1 MSAEATFF
9 EGPSCS
15 QIWSFSPVGPHSLC
29 IPPQRCIWSPGR
41 AVTRV
46 WQVGPYHPPNLKV
59 LLLLL
64 LLLCTGP
71 HHPPDLAPSNCTT
84 TPHPQWRSLP
94 VSLLANKTGKWV
106 HHYDITKIRRRR
118 KITFQA
124 YRTPGTASDI
134 KPRVNQYAQFLKI
147 SWAPLTRR
155 NNMVCL
161 LLRISVC
168 W

>member
-1 MSAEATFF
+1 MIYASLPIPKGFISAKTLGITSFHRRVSAEATFF
-9 EGPSCS
+9 QGPSCS

-29 IPPQRCIWSPGR
+29 VSPQRCIWSSGR

-46 WQVGPYHPPNLKV
+46 WQVGPYHPPNLIV

-94 VSLLANKTGKWV
+94 VSLLANKTGR
-106 HHYDITKIRRRR
+106 YITMILPK
-118 KITFQA
+118 
-124 YRTPGTASDI
+124 SDV
-134 KPRVNQYAQFLKI
+134 KCFRVMPQKFWLNSPNVYY
-147 SWAPLTRR
+147 
-155 NNMVCL
+155 
-161 LLRISVC
+161 
-168 W
+168 